1 MPPVYAG
8 QALLGGP
15 PYAKAMQTR
24 GEKACFQFPE
34 CSLPY
39 AKAMQTRGEKACFQF
54 PECSLPYAKIRQKIG
69 HTKACGDFVR
79 HFGHINQSGH
89 RLK

>member
-15 PYAKAMQTR
+15 PYAKAMQTS
-24 GEKACFQFPE
+24 GK
-34 CSLPY
+34 
-39 AKAMQTRGEKACFQF
+39 KACFQF

-79 HFGHINQSGH
+79 HFGHINQIGH